1 MILVTGEFRL
11 PAESLGAA
19 TEAMARVIAASREEA
34 GCLGYAYAQDVLE
47 PGLFRVVESWTDRA
61 ALDAHFT
68 RPHMKRWQEERAALG
83 LTGRAVSAHVVG
95 ASEVL

>member
-19 TEAMARVIAASREEA
+19 AEAMARVIAASRAEP

-61 ALDAHFT
+61 ALDAHFAQ
-68 RPHMKRWQEERAALG
+68 PHMTRWQEERAALG
-83 LTGRAVSAHVVG
+83 LTGRVVSAHNVG
-95 ASEVL
+95 ASEAL